1 MRKSIR
7 FYQNL
12 SGKESDYDILQ
23 SELNKL
29 QNTIADVKTGNSLKW
44 SDLTTRPARR
54 AILIGVVLAALNQFS
69 GCFAML
75 NYTAT
80 IFQEAGSNMS
90 SNESAIV
97 VGVISILGSYLSTT
111 LIDRAGRKIL
121 FAASTVGTAFGLVVL
136 GTFVMLKSWGHELE
150 SFNWIPLVS
159 FSFVIFISSLGV
171 LNLPFV
177 VIAEIM
183 PENIKDFAV
192 SFCMTVLW
200 TLTFIMVK
208 YLPFLTES
216 LGFHW
221 SMFLF
226 AGICLLGEL
235 FIILAMPETK
245 GKSYEE
251 IMDAL
256 RL

>member
-1 MRKSIR
+1 MKKSIR

-12 SGKESDYDILQ
+12 SGKDSDYDILQ
-23 SELNKL
+23 SEISKL
-29 QNTIADVKTGNSLKW
+29 QNTISDVKTENSLKW

-54 AILIGVVLAALNQFS
+54 AILIGVILSAINQFS

-75 NYTAT
+75 NYTST

-97 VGVISILGSYLSTT
+97 VGVISILGSYLSTN
-111 LIDRAGRKIL
+111 LVDRAGRKIL
-121 FAASTVGTAFGLVVL
+121 FAVSSVGTASGLVVL
-136 GTFVMLKSWGHELE
+136 GTYVMLKSWGHDVE
-150 SFNWIPLVS
+150 SFNWIPLAS

-171 LNLPFV
+171 LNLPFL
-177 VIAEIM
+177 VISEIM

-200 TLTFIMVK
+200 ALTFIMVK
-208 YLPFLTES
+208 YLPFITNT
-216 LGFHW
+216 LGFHC

-235 FIILAMPETK
+235 FILLKVPETK
-245 GKSYEE
+245 GKSFEE